1 MFRIY
6 IILIALLLFSCGV
19 DDVEYDNPLDPGNPD
34 YEEPNTTISS
44 PQQGITY
51 YEHSFVAM
59 WSGNKEDMSFRT
71 KLDDDNWSHQLSDA
85 NWYSYEFM
93 NLEYLDEGNHTFVVQ
108 GRYVSG
114 DVEPQPDSVSFSI
127 NAVGGPALRFYHMQ
141 TTALVNDQITLDIY
155 AEEVSNIAGAEIII
169 DFDPTMVRVDGW
181 NIGQF
186 METAGVDP
194 LSFTEI
200 DNTGGEARL
209 NIGVMGVNPDDVYGT
224 GIIASLQLTLLAT
237 GQTELT
243 FNNQTAFRDKDN
255 NEVDIVETVK
265 GIIIV
270 E

>member
-1 MFRIY
+1 MKRFG
-6 IILIALLLFSCGV
+6 ILGAVIFFFSCGV

-44 PQQGITY
+44 PQPGITY

-59 WSGNKEDMSFRT
+59 WAGNKEDMSFRT
-71 KLDDDNWSHQLSDA
+71 KLDDENWSHQLGDTD
-85 NWYSYEFM
+85 WYPYEFM

-114 DVEPQPDSVSFSI
+114 DVEPQPDSVSFTI
-127 NAVGGPALRFYHMQ
+127 NAVTGPALRMYHFH
-141 TTALVNDQITLDIY
+141 TTASVDDQITLDIY

-169 DFDPTMVRVDGW
+169 DFDPSMVRVDGW
-181 NIGQF
+181 NIGTF
-186 METAGVDP
+186 METAGEDP

-200 DNTGGEARL
+200 DNNSGEAIL
-209 NIGVMGVNPDDVYGT
+209 DIGVMGATPDDVSGT
-224 GIIASLQLTLLAT
+224 GIIASLEITLLAA

-243 FNNQTAFRDKDN
+243 FNNQSTLRDNDN
-255 NEVDIVETVK
+255 NEVDILEMVK
-265 GIIIV
+265 GIILV